1 LDEPITSRKY
11 KIGLIYCLCDRIW
24 KICQNDEDKTTEIVK
39 LKKIL
44 ARNNYPDDII
54 NKEVDKFVKRR
65 NANNEPDNNEQ
76 QPKEKKFIVLPFT
89 NKKADVFA
97 QKLNKLVTT
106 NFPNIDFIVA
116 FKTPND
122 IGKMFPFKD
131 NIRDVEKQSLVIY
144 RIKCE
149 TCNADYIGKSKRIL
163 QLRIDEHNDEKKN
176 QSAVQVH
183 WSEYPTSTQTSTQT
197 TSKS

>member
-1 LDEPITSRKY
+1 MLTTNQTTTNQTTTNNPNNNRK
-11 KIGLIYCLCDRIW
+11 
-24 KICQNDEDKTTEIVK
+24 
-39 LKKIL
+39 
-44 ARNNYPDDII
+44 
-54 NKEVDKFVKRR
+54 KRSSTV
-65 NANNEPDNNEQ
+65 
-76 QPKEKKFIVLPFT
+76 VLPFT

-149 TCNADYIGKSKRIL
+149 LAM
-163 QLRIDEHNDEKKN
+163 
-176 QSAVQVH
+176 
-183 WSEYPTSTQTSTQT
+183 WT
-197 TSKS
+197 T